1 MTENMTTWRDDEETI
16 LASDIWRV
24 AKNLTPYAS
33 PEEELEAWRKT
44 TRVLDSLVDMAGA
57 LMLDP
62 LILALDDAS
71 TRAGEE
77 LERARER
84 TERPAGELTE
94 YEESVL
100 SGLLARSD
108 ALGNGYTAL
117 LDGPD
122 YRARAGDLEI
132 LEEMRRDAHEQFCR
146 YRREVGLPDPE
157 TPAER

>member
-1 MTENMTTWRDDEETI
+1 MDHKPPERRAASIDGQLSTAEAGWSSLPEVEREIDTWD
-16 LASDIWRV
+16 
-24 AKNLTPYAS
+24 
-33 PEEELEAWRKT
+33 PEDA
-44 TRVLDSLVDMAGA
+44 LVDMAAA

-62 LILALDDAS
+62 LILALDDAG
-71 TRAGEE
+71 TRVREE
-77 LERARER
+77 VERARER
-84 TERPAGELTE
+84 TKRPAGELTE

-122 YRARAGDLEI
+122 YRARAGDLER
-132 LEEMRRDAHEQFCR
+132 LEEMRRDAAEQFQR

-157 TPAER
+157 APAER